1 MNKLILIASA
11 ILLLGSCCKPKQER
25 LPTKTEYLR
34 IGFENG
40 TESYLQIQGTG
51 IYEIKY
57 GDELN
62 MQVAEQPGLSCNNS
76 GYEMI
81 ANDVNFFSVVS
92 EHEYNIKHLGVEPT
106 PVTTPTEY

>member
-1 MNKLILIASA
+1 MNKLILIVST
-11 ILLLGSCCKPKQER
+11 ILLLGSCCKPNQER

-34 IGFENG
+34 IGFDNG
-40 TESYLQIQGTG
+40 KESYLQIQGTG

-62 MQVAEQPGLSCNNS
+62 MQVVEQPGNSCNHS

-92 EHEYNIKHLGVEPT
+92 EHEYNIKHLGVDPT
-106 PVTTPTEY
+106 PVTTTTEY

>member
-11 ILLLGSCCKPKQER
+11 ILLLGSCCRPKQER

-34 IGFENG
+34 IGFDNG
-40 TESYLQIQGTG
+40 KESYLNIQGTG

-62 MQVAEQPGLSCNNS
+62 MQVVERPGEACNHS

-106 PVTTPTEY
+106 PPPTPDIY